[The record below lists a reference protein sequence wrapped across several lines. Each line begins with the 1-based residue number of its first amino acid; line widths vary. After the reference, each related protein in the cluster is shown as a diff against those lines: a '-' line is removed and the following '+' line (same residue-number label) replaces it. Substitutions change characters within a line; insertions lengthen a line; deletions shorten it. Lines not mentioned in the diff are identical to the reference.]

1 MILKRSMISFIY
13 LSARVYQVA
22 LVAYQIIK
30 SDPILYVMLIVP
42 QVSVM
47 HSSTLVEIQISL
59 VEFWEYMSLSTWLG
73 RYSLIT

>member
-1 MILKRSMISFIY
+1 MISFIY

-22 LVAYQIIK
+22 LVAYQDYKIR
-30 SDPILYVMLIVP
+30 SNFTRMLIVP

-47 HSSTLVEIQISL
+47 HSSTLVQIQISL